1 MTMLT
6 RELLL
11 LLREPVSRPS
21 SPHQRHQTSRELGIK
36 IIFKKDHIKKE
47 HFKKDHIKKYQERSL
62 SRKII
67 FKKDHYHPSNHI
79 IISESMIIVLPSPA
93 APDWQRA
100 GQNYYDHDHQYEYHD
115 NDHQYSY
122 YDYDHQYEYES

>member
-1 MTMLT
+1 MLT

-36 IIFKKDHIKKE
+36 IIFKKDHIKKDHIKKDHIKKD
-47 HFKKDHIKKYQERSL
+47 HFKKDLIKKDHIKKDHIKKDHIKKYHYQERSF

-67 FKKDHYHPSNHI
+67 I
-79 IISESMIIVLPSPA
+79 IRQITSSS
-93 APDWQRA
+93 
-100 GQNYYDHDHQYEYHD
+100 QNR
-115 NDHQYSY
+115 
-122 YDYDHQYEYES
+122 